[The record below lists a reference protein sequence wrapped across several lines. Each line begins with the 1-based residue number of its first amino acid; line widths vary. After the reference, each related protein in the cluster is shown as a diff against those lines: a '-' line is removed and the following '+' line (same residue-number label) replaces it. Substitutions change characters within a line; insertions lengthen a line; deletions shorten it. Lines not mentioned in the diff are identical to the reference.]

1 MRLLGSFLK
10 GEGTVVFMSSSFL
23 PYTGPH
29 SGQLHSWRGRSE
41 KPKVPGSLTNREPPI
56 MALTCLPPK
65 FLFLREK
72 YR

>member
-10 GEGTVVFMSSSFL
+10 GEGTVFFMLTATILEWS
-23 PYTGPH
+23 
-29 SGQLHSWRGRSE
+29 GRSE
-41 KPKVPGSLTNREPPI
+41 KPKVPGSLTNCEPPI
-56 MALTCLPPK
+56 TALTCLPPK